1 MRAKKRSIRIELN
14 KTMKT
19 IYITRRET
27 FNAAHK
33 LYQPNWTEE
42 ENNLVFGKCANKNWH
57 GHNFTLFVTVKGV
70 PNKETGFVMNLKTLS
85 EIINARVIESLDH
98 KNLNLDV
105 SYLKGL
111 MASTENLAI
120 AIWDQLANEIAK
132 NGGELAKIKLIET
145 ENNFVEYFGGKE
157 PF

>member
-1 MRAKKRSIRIELN
+1 
-14 KTMKT
+14 MKT

-33 LYQPNWTEE
+33 LYQANWTEKK
-42 ENNLVFGKCANKNWH
+42 NNLVFGKCANKNWH

-70 PNKETGFVMNLKTLS
+70 PNIETGFVMNLKKLS
-85 EIINARVIESLDH
+85 EIINTQVIESLDH

-105 SYLKGL
+105 SYLKDI

-145 ENNFVEYFGGKE
+145 ENNFVEYFGGRE

>member
-1 MRAKKRSIRIELN
+1 
-14 KTMKT
+14 MKT

-70 PNKETGFVMNLKTLS
+70 PNIETGFVMNLKKLS
-85 EIINARVIESLDH
+85 EIINTQVIESLDH

-105 SYLKGL
+105 SYLKDI